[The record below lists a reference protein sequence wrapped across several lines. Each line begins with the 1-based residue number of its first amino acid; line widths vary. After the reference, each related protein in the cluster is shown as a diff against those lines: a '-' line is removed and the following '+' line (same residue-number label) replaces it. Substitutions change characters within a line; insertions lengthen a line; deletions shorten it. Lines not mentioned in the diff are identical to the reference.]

1 MIRVFLTTIGILAL
15 TFATGCQMGG
25 AGSASSTA
33 PQKAVLVTGNGGSE
47 IFLPS
52 SGPEK
57 VIMLSTSG
65 SAKVC
70 PQCEADAASY
80 FETGK
85 LVEKCSVCGATRTAL
100 TLPATDV
107 GHQ

>member
-1 MIRVFLTTIGILAL
+1 MFRALFTTIGILAL
-15 TFATGCQMGG
+15 TFATGCQMAGS
-25 AGSASSTA
+25 GSASSSA
-33 PQKAVLVTGNGGSE
+33 PQKAVLVSGNGGTE

-52 SGPEK
+52 TGSEK
-57 VIMLSTSG
+57 VVMLSTSG

-85 LVEKCSVCGATRTAL
+85 LVEKCSLCGATRTAL
-100 TLPATDV
+100 TLPPTDV